1 MNMGP
6 NLAIKIP
13 QISKMFDQYFSHVYT
28 QINHHDLTLKE
39 FETVYKSLKRNK
51 AFDIDDINSSIVID
65 FFKELKT
72 PLFYIFRAA
81 LREGIFP
88 DEMKVTKIS
97 PIFKGGNN
105 LQAENYRPISV
116 LPVFSKILE
125 KIMYN

>member
-51 AFDIDDINSSIVID
+51 ASDIDDVNSNIVLD
-65 FFKELKT
+65 FFEELKT
-72 PLFYIFRAA
+72 TLFCIFRPS
-81 LREGIFP
+81 LREGVFH
-88 DEMKVTKIS
+88 DEMKITKVS
-97 PIFKGGNN
+97 PIFKEGK
-105 LQAENYRPISV
+105 AENYRPISV

>member
-72 PLFYIFRAA
+72 HYFIFFEPR
-81 LREGIFP
+81 
-88 DEMKVTKIS
+88 
-97 PIFKGGNN
+97 
-105 LQAENYRPISV
+105 
-116 LPVFSKILE
+116 
-125 KIMYN
+125 